1 MPGNYQGDQRRDS
14 AHCTNY
20 THTGILAD
28 NDIADAEMFIGQ
40 EANQNERVVDIRR
53 RENDDS
59 KADEAK
65 S

>member
-1 MPGNYQGDQRRDS
+1 
-14 AHCTNY
+14 
-20 THTGILAD
+20 
-28 NDIADAEMFIGQ
+28 MFIGQ

>member
-1 MPGNYQGDQRRDS
+1 
-14 AHCTNY
+14 
-20 THTGILAD
+20 
-28 NDIADAEMFIGQ
+28 MFIGQ

-59 KADEAK
+59 KTDEAK